1 MGVLPVKD
9 HYKLDSKQYD
19 KLMDNGVTVVQ
30 MFKAMPLFDPY
41 KTGTEVGLVSLLYY
55 VDAKGDFNSP
65 PKFPHKKIAK
75 AVFEMLP
82 IKDKILV
89 AEYIEDSENN
99 FEGEDDE

>member
-1 MGVLPVKD
+1 MKD

-19 KLMDNGVTVVQ
+19 KLMSDGVTVTQ
-30 MFKAMPLFDPY
+30 MFKAMPLFDPN

-55 VDAKGDFNSP
+55 VDLKGDFESP
-65 PKFPHKKIAK
+65 PKFPHKKIAQ
-75 AVFEMLP
+75 AVFNMLG

-99 FEGEDDE
+99 FEDEDDE